1 MLPRFMRA
9 LRWLLAL
16 TAATVVGAV
25 LLAGALWMWSGS
37 NGSLGTASQW
47 ASALAPRLLSPGQAL
62 EIEGGKG
69 SLREGGSFTAL
80 RWRQDGLTIDANDVQ
95 IAWDLPALL
104 RGQVQIGQLH
114 IGMLHVES
122 TSPASE
128 PLQSLVL
135 PVQVDVAFT
144 VDALEFAGPP
154 AWQASALQGR
164 YVFDGVAHAWELQSA
179 RFAEGTYTARGRL
192 QAAAPMAMTAQ
203 IGGTVP
209 MALPGGGRTVTLQA
223 ELQARGN
230 LSGQEAKLD
239 VTGNLQQTGSGSG
252 RAGPQASLQA
262 ILAPWRAQPVDRA
275 QARWSGLDL
284 AALWPQSPR
293 TLLTGELSVL
303 PDGNDW
309 KAQVS
314 AQNALSG
321 PLDQGRLPVQS
332 AQATIRYRQ
341 PSGDAIAKPKG
352 SGTEIGVRQPP
363 QRVAQGQWVL
373 EKLQATGAGGS
384 VVAQGQW
391 IAATKPGSADNA
403 GGWDGTATLSDV
415 RTALVDTRLAAVT
428 LRGKAEA
435 RSARQGVAFNVD
447 VSGSAQSEF
456 ALQARVLWAAPSI
469 TLEQLHLQTRDAAL
483 DGAGTYNTAMLDAR
497 GKLTA
502 RLPGAALAVD
512 GLLGHAQGQGS
523 ASADVSDAAALSA
536 WLSRQPWLD
545 VSVSQRLTQAALQGA
560 ANLRTTWRGGWQRD
574 GHELQIDASLRSDRL
589 QIGSDSPSAIEARA
603 PVRLRE
609 LQANVTGTLD
619 ALVLQAKGQ
628 ADLAANTLD
637 LNVHSRV
644 SWLGGGRFDAWLDSA
659 QLVARSSQRPGDWA
673 LRLAQSVALHWR
685 QTATTS
691 ALEVEGGSVVG
702 TGPAPGAADLRWQ
715 PVTWTQAVPAVAT
728 TAPRKSPAD
737 APQPPTAVHT
747 TWQTR
752 GSVSGV
758 PLAWLEILGQTQL
771 ANLGLRGDL
780 LFGGSW
786 DASMGSALA
795 VRAVL
800 ERTSGDLQLLSDDT
814 RDGKT
819 AEMLRAGLR
828 EARVAVQI
836 DDNAVTAR
844 MRWAADNAG
853 TASAELTTRLNRQ
866 DGTWVWRPDA
876 PLAGRIQANL
886 PRVGVWSLLAPPG
899 WRMQGTLDADASLS
913 GSRADPN
920 WSGTLAAR
928 DLSVRSV
935 VDGIDFSQGNLQLRI
950 QGQRIDIQRFSLRG
964 AGNTAGAEAGGVLEA
979 TGSLDWLPE
988 TQRVRM
994 ELDAVARALRV
1005 SARADQRLVVSGKV
1019 SARLDASRLTVRGA
1033 LVADQ
1038 ALFVLSDDT
1047 APTLGNDVVVAP
1059 SARSRRAAASANRKP
1074 ATTTAAADAKVTATP
1089 APARKS
1095 ALRLDLDVTL
1105 DPGNDF
1111 QLSGRGLRTRLAGQ
1125 VHLTAD
1131 GSIAGSA
1138 PRLGGE
1144 LRTVSGTYKAYGQTL
1159 DIETGVLRFNGPYDN
1174 PALDVL
1180 ALRPNLQQKVGVQIG
1195 GTVQLPVV
1203 RLYSDPELSDAD
1215 KLSWLLLGRAPST
1228 TGGDNALL
1236 QQAALALVAGSSKN
1250 PTAGLLG
1257 AVGLDELSLGEAAST
1272 NADGSAGP
1280 AATTVKL
1287 GKRVSREFYVAYERT
1302 ISSTLGTFYVFY
1314 DLSRRFTLRAESGQ
1328 QTALDLIFTTRFD

>member
-1 MLPRFMRA
+1 LNSG
-9 LRWLLAL
+9 LRLLQWLLAL
-16 TAATVVGAV
+16 AAATLVGAG
-25 LLAGALWMWSGS
+25 LLAGGLWMWSGS
-37 NGSLGTASQW
+37 MGSLATASQW
-47 ASALAPRLLSPGQAL
+47 ASLLAPRLLAPGQVL
-62 EIEGGKG
+62 EIEGGAG
-69 SLREGGSFTAL
+69 SLRAGGSFAVL
-80 RWRQDGLTIDANDVQ
+80 RWHQDGLSIEAMDVQ
-95 IAWDLPALL
+95 IAWNLPALL
-104 RGQVQIGQLH
+104 RGHLQLGQLH
-114 IGMLHVES
+114 IGKLHVQS
-122 TSPASE
+122 TSSASE
-128 PLQSLVL
+128 PLQSLEL

-144 VDALEFAGPP
+144 VDALEFVGSP

-179 RFAEGTYTARGRL
+179 RFADGSYSARGRL
-192 QAAAPMAMTAQ
+192 QAAAPMALTAQ
-203 IGGTVP
+203 LGGTVP
-209 MALPGGGRTVTLQA
+209 MALPGGGHAVTLQA
-223 ELQARGN
+223 DLQARGN
-230 LSGQEAKLD
+230 LSGLQAALD
-239 VTGNLQQTGSGSG
+239 VSGSLQQAGGAG
-252 RAGPQASLQA
+252 GGGDAGGGGPRASVQAT
-262 ILAPWRAQPVDRA
+262 LAPWRPQPVDRA

-284 AALWPQSPR
+284 AALWPHFPR

-303 PDGNDW
+303 PDGTDW
-309 KAQVS
+309 KAQAS
-314 AQNALSG
+314 LQNALSG
-321 PLDQGRLPVQS
+321 PLDKQRLPVQS
-332 AQATIRYRQ
+332 AQAALRYRQ
-341 PSGDAIAKPKG
+341 PIVEGAVGAQGNVPGDAQAPRAG
-352 SGTEIGVRQPP
+352 
-363 QRVAQGQWVL
+363 QGQWVL
-373 EKLQATGAGGS
+373 ERLQATGAGGS
-384 VVAQGQW
+384 VQAQGRW
-391 IAATKPGSADNA
+391 VAATTSAEA
-403 GGWDGTATLSDV
+403 GNWNVTATLSDV

-428 LRGKAEA
+428 LRGQGVAHNT
-435 RSARQGVAFNVD
+435 RQGVAFTID
-447 VSGSAQSEF
+447 VTGAAQSEF
-456 ALQARVLWAAPSI
+456 ALQARGQWESPAVMLD
-469 TLEQLHLQTRDAAL
+469 QLHLQTRDAAL
-483 DGAGTYNTAMLDAR
+483 DGAGSYNTATLDAR
-497 GKLTA
+497 GKLA
-502 RLPGAALAVD
+502 AKLPGAALDVE
-512 GLLGHAQGQGS
+512 GLLGRTQGQGN

-545 VSVSQRLTQAALQGA
+545 ASTSQRLTQTALQGA
-560 ANLRTTWRGGWQRD
+560 VDLRATWRGGWQRN
-574 GHELQIDASLRSDRL
+574 GHDLLIDASLRSDRL
-589 QIGSDSPSAIEARA
+589 QSGRDTDAST
-603 PVRLRE
+603 PVRLRA
-609 LQANVTGTLD
+609 LQVNASGTLD
-619 ALVLQAKGQ
+619 ALVLQGQGQ

-637 LNVHSRV
+637 LNLRSRLA
-644 SWLGGGRFDAWLDSA
+644 WLGGGRLDAWLDSA
-659 QLVARSSQRPGDWA
+659 QLVARSSQRPGDWT

-685 QTATTS
+685 QTAANS

-702 TGPAPGAADLRWQ
+702 TGPAPGAAELRWQ
-715 PVTWTQAVPAVAT
+715 PVSWAQVA
-728 TAPRKSPAD
+728 AR
-737 APQPPTAVHT
+737 T
-747 TWQTR
+747 TWQSR
-752 GSVSGV
+752 GTVSGV

-780 LFGGSW
+780 LFGGNW
-786 DASMGSALA
+786 DASMGNALA

-814 RDGKT
+814 RDGNT

-828 EARVAVQI
+828 EARVVLQI
-836 DDNAVTAR
+836 DDNAVAAQ

-853 TASAELTTRLNRQ
+853 TASAELTTRLTRQ
-866 DGTWVWRPDA
+866 DGGWVWRPDA
-876 PLAGRIQANL
+876 PLGGRIQANL

-899 WRMQGTLDADASLS
+899 WRIQGTLDADASLS
-913 GSRADPN
+913 GNRADPN

-950 QGQRIDIQRFSLRG
+950 QGQRIDIERFSLRG
-964 AGNTAGAEAGGVLEA
+964 AGSSTGGDAGGVLQA
-979 TGSLDWLPE
+979 SGSLVWLPD
-988 TQRVRM
+988 TRRVRM
-994 ELDAVARALRV
+994 ELEAVAQGLRV

-1019 SARLDASRLTVRGA
+1019 STRLDASRLTVRGA

-1047 APTLGNDVVVAP
+1047 APTLGSDVTVAP
-1059 SARSRRAAASANRKP
+1059 SARSRRAAASASRKP
-1074 ATTTAAADAKVTATP
+1074 TTATSA

-1095 ALRLDLDVTL
+1095 PLRLDLDVTL

-1111 QLSGRGLRTRLAGQ
+1111 QLSGRGLRARLAGQ

-1131 GSIAGSA
+1131 GNIAGSV

-1159 DIETGVLRFNGPYDN
+1159 DIETGVLRFNGRYDN

-1203 RLYSDPELSDAD
+1203 RLYSDPELSDTD

-1236 QQAALALVAGSSKN
+1236 QQAALALVAGSGKS

-1257 AVGLDELSLGEAAST
+1257 AVGLDELSLGEASST

-1280 AATTVKL
+1280 AATTVKF